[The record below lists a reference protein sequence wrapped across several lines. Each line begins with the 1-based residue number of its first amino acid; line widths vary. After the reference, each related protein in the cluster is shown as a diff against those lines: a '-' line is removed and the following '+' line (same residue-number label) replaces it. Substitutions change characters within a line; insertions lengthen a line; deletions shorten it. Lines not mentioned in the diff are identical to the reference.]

1 METMNVNAEF
11 FRQLSYIADDEN
23 YMKKALKSIKKLVAE
38 KEKTVSQSHVAK
50 EDAEMSKA
58 EILDGF
64 DLACKEMKLR
74 QKGKLE
80 GRVAEDLLNEL

>member
-1 METMNVNAEF
+1 MEMMNVNAEF

-38 KEKTVSQSHVAK
+38 KEKAASQSHAAK
-50 EDAEMSKA
+50 EEIGMSKT
-58 EILDGF
+58 EILEGF

-74 QKGKLE
+74 KEGKLK
-80 GRVAEDLLNEL
+80 GRAVEDLLDEL

>member
-1 METMNVNAEF
+1 MEIMNVNAEL

-38 KEKTVSQSHVAK
+38 KDKAVSLDKAEE
-50 EDAEMSKA
+50 EDGCMTKA
-58 EILDGF
+58 EILEGF

-74 QKGKLE
+74 REGKLK
-80 GRVAEDLLNEL
+80 GRAAEDLLDEL